1 MNAQNVT
8 EMRSSVEGVV
18 DDLLANDHIL
28 LVASQKAAA
37 VSRSLERLFLHRQY
51 KGEYRTQCEL
61 GYLKHDL
68 AELDEMVAEWLS
80 KNEGVNDETD

>member
-8 EMRSSVEGVV
+8 EIRQSVEAVV
-18 DDLLANDHIL
+18 DSLMDNDHIL

-51 KGEYRTQCEL
+51 GGDYRAQCET

-68 AELDEMVAEWLS
+68 SELDEMVGQWLA
-80 KNEGVNDETD
+80 KNEGVNDEAN

>member
-8 EMRSSVEGVV
+8 EIRQSVEAVV
-18 DDLLANDHIL
+18 DGLIDNDHIL

-51 KGEYRTQCEL
+51 GGDIRAQCEA

-68 AELDEMVAEWLS
+68 SELDEMIGQWLS
-80 KNEGVNDETD
+80 KNEGVTHDL